1 MRERR
6 HIQAGSARRAGLM
19 AGQDPLQGTSAFN
32 RHANPGA
39 LVFEQ
44 AGLLEAL

>member
-1 MRERR
+1 MT
-6 HIQAGSARRAGLM
+6 
-19 AGQDPLQGTSAFN
+19 GQDPMQGTSAFN

-44 AGLLEAL
+44 AGLLEAVESNPIQLVRVQLASAM

>member
-1 MRERR
+1 
-6 HIQAGSARRAGLM
+6 M